1 MDKDL
6 FSEKVKNAFDNF
18 EADPPEYI
26 LDRIKSTHKSNIK
39 SSRNRSYKKAFI
51 IASVVAVLSVP
62 LYFIINQTELP
73 QVVEN
78 ETTLTQPETTLDE
91 ITREVETVI
100 SDEIPEKDIVISNI
114 KEKIPKSAQKSFTTF
129 AGEANVVCG
138 LEYKLSADKSSDVV
152 GIWSANDNSIVNFIS
167 NDDPNSVV
175 VVSKPGKYRFKWT
188 VTQNSNT
195 ASDEVEI
202 EFVDVSYANAGRDMV
217 VCEQSCELNS
227 TGLSGNWISP
237 KHTELS
243 SPGNPV
249 TLVKVSEPG
258 TYLFIWK
265 EYQQKCKL
273 YDTVKIQFVEPFN
286 LDLIQKTTPI
296 CVGDIIEIEGVYN
309 SSYKAIWDFFD
320 ADAKSL
326 NISSQNNIKTE
337 MYSVRW
343 TDNKAHKVKLSIEYK
358 TCVDEV
364 IIDIDSPLAIKADY
378 RNSDPMDEVPAIVY
392 FSNLT
397 QFGDDDVNNSEN
409 IEFTWSFGD
418 GSTST
423 DINPDHLYM
432 HPGVYQ
438 PILIVST
445 SDGCADTIKGEP
457 INVRNSNSGSK
468 QRILTPNGDGDNDVF
483 RVNSSIYK
491 SFTCIILSSRTSE
504 KVYEWSD
511 PNGSW
516 DGRINGN
523 DFGSTGMYYYI
534 IRGQYYNNESFEIPG
549 VIYLMRD

>member
-6 FSEKVKNAFDNF
+6 FSEKIKNAFDNF

-62 LYFIINQTELP
+62 LYFIINQTEST

-78 ETTLTQPETTLDE
+78 ETPLTQPETIFNE
-91 ITREVETVI
+91 ITQEIENVI
-100 SDEIPEKDIVISNI
+100 QNEIPEKVIVIGST
-114 KEKIPKSAQKSFTTF
+114 KEKIYNSVQKSFTTF
-129 AGEANVVCG
+129 AGETNVVCG

-152 GIWSANDNSIVNFIS
+152 GIWSANDISTVKFIS

-188 VTQNSNT
+188 VTQNNFT

-237 KHTELS
+237 LHTELS

-249 TLVKVSEPG
+249 SLVKVSEPG
-258 TYLFIWK
+258 TYLFVWK
-265 EYQQKCKL
+265 ESQHKCKL
-273 YDTVKIQFVEPFN
+273 YDTVKIQFIEPFDLN
-286 LDLIQKTTPI
+286 LIQKTAPV
-296 CVGDIIEIEGVYN
+296 CVGDRIEIEGVYN

-320 ADAKSL
+320 ADAKSI
-326 NISSQNNIKTE
+326 NITSQNNIRTE
-337 MYSVRW
+337 KYSVRW
-343 TDNKAHKVKLSIEYK
+343 TDKKAHKIKLSIAYK

-364 IIDIDSPLAIKADY
+364 IIDIDSPLAINAHY
-378 RNSDPMDEVPAIVY
+378 RNSDPMDEVPTIVY

-397 QFGDDDVNNSEN
+397 QFGDDDVSNSDN
-409 IEFTWSFGD
+409 IEFIWSFGD

-423 DINPDHLYM
+423 NTNPDHLYM

-438 PILIVST
+438 PRLIARS
-445 SDGCADTIKGEP
+445 SDGCIDTIKGEP
-457 INVRNSNSGSK
+457 INVRISNSGSK

-491 SFTCIILSSRTSE
+491 SFTCIILSSITSE